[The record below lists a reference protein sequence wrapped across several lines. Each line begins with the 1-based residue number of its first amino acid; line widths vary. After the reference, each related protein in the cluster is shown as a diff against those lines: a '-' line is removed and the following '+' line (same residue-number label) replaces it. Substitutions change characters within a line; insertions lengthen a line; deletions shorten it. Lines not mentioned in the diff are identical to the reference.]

1 MIHSAVN
8 IRETQNSTSS
18 AYYSIHVYNVVP
30 TNNFFL
36 YALIDIPMHVFVAVF
51 IVITPRLHNSQNNF
65 LFYDFVEREKR
76 WRTVFRRHNK
86 NLFPFPWN
94 QRGYKNWLERG
105 AALLPCAHNE
115 NKFAFLFF
123 SVCAISVT
131 LSLSPCFPPRDTKLV
146 LQIFCQKDGGPK
158 TGNSSHFNSKSYR
171 PSAVKRF
178 VIETQIFVI
187 IIIVNNFKS

>member
-1 MIHSAVN
+1 MC
-8 IRETQNSTSS
+8 
-18 AYYSIHVYNVVP
+18 
-30 TNNFFL
+30 
-36 YALIDIPMHVFVAVF
+36 ALIDIPLHVFVAVF

-131 LSLSPCFPPRDTKLV
+131 LSLSLSLFSPSRHKIGPSNILSKRWWTKNRKFVTFQLKI
-146 LQIFCQKDGGPK
+146 L
-158 TGNSSHFNSKSYR
+158 SSNR
-171 PSAVKRF
+171 C
-178 VIETQIFVI
+178 
-187 IIIVNNFKS
+187 

>member
-18 AYYSIHVYNVVP
+18 AYYSIPVYNVVP

-131 LSLSPCFPPRDTKLV
+131 LSLSLPVFPL
-146 LQIFCQKDGGPK
+146 
-158 TGNSSHFNSKSYR
+158 
-171 PSAVKRF
+171 
-178 VIETQIFVI
+178 ETQNWSFKYSVKKMVDQKPEMGDISTQNL
-187 IIIVNNFKS
+187 IVHQLLSASL